1 LPVEQHGSALA
12 PGFKLDRYE
21 LLCPIAQGGMAEVWT
36 ARQTGKHGFEKLVA
50 VKTILPKFADD
61 ERFQRMFLDEAHV
74 SSRIEHPNVAQI
86 LDVGEQDDITYL
98 VMEYVDGD
106 ALSTLHR
113 AAQSHGVGIPH
124 GILLRLMMEVCGG
137 LYAAHELR
145 MADGQYAGVVHRDVS
160 PHNILVNTKG
170 AAKLIDFGLAKARDR
185 IADETSA
192 GTVKGKL
199 RYMAP
204 EQVLGPSVDGRADVW
219 AVGAT
224 LYHLLSG
231 APPYEADTD
240 VDVVR
245 ALMSGRPPRRL
256 GHAVHPAVEAVVQRS
271 LAWRPDERFA
281 TARDF
286 QQALEQA
293 MRGARLET
301 SASDVASFLAEHVSD
316 RAQQRQEA
324 ITVGMREAAEREG
337 DLGRARASAHL
348 GLLTATPARTDARPG
363 DSWRGPPVSA
373 PPSSGATVVSKRM
386 LQAPER
392 APRGGS
398 TALATAVV
406 AVVAVV
412 AGLGLAFR
420 LTHPPTDR
428 PAAATAAGL
437 SATTA
442 SAPPVA
448 AARAPSVAPAR
459 TQAVPPEL
467 WAPPAAGSAISMTVE
482 VTDLPVVA
490 SAQPPRAAA
499 PAPRPQ
505 PPRTVVPPLV
515 TTTGASAGSAEVPA
529 PPADESEDE
538 SPPAR

>member
-1 LPVEQHGSALA
+1 VTVEPYSSALA

-86 LDVGEQDDITYL
+86 FDVGEQDDITYL

-137 LYAAHELR
+137 LHAAHELR

-160 PHNILVNTKG
+160 PHNILVSTKG
-170 AAKLIDFGLAKARDR
+170 AAKLIDFGLAKALDR

-192 GTVKGKL
+192 GTVKGKV

-204 EQVLGPSVDGRADVW
+204 EQVLGPAVDRRADVW
-219 AVGAT
+219 AAGAT

-231 APPYEADTD
+231 EPPYEADTD

-256 GHAVHPAVEAVVQRS
+256 GPAAHPAVEAVVLRS
-271 LAWRPDERFA
+271 LAWRPDDRFA

-286 QQALEQA
+286 QRALEEA

-301 SASDVASFLAEHVSD
+301 SASDVASFLAERVGD

-324 ITVGMREAAEREG
+324 ITLGMREASERESA
-337 DLGRARASAHL
+337 LGGMRASAHFA
-348 GLLTATPARTDARPG
+348 LLTATPARMNARPD

-373 PPSSGATVVSKRM
+373 PPSSGATSVSKRVI
-386 LQAPER
+386 LVPEPAR
-392 APRGGS
+392 RGGS
-398 TALATAVV
+398 AALASVV
-406 AVVAVV
+406 TVVVV
-412 AGLGLAFR
+412 VLAGLGIALR
-420 LTHPPTDR
+420 LTRRSTDR
-428 PAAATAAGL
+428 PAAVTSAGLAATA
-437 SATTA
+437 S
-442 SAPPVA
+442 S
-448 AARAPSVAPAR
+448 APSVAATRATSVVPAR
-459 TQAVPPEL
+459 TQAMRPEPT
-467 WAPPAAGSAISMTVE
+467 APPAAGSAVSMTVE
-482 VTDLPVVA
+482 VTDLPVVTA
-490 SAQPPRAAA
+490 SAPPARAAMQA
-499 PAPRPQ
+499 ARPQ
-505 PPRTVVPPLV
+505 PPRTVAPPV
-515 TTTGASAGSAEVPA
+515 ATPGATAGGAEVPA
-529 PPADESEDE
+529 PAAEEPEDE
-538 SPPAR
+538 TTP

>member
-1 LPVEQHGSALA
+1 VEDYSSALA

-21 LLCPIAQGGMAEVWT
+21 LLCPIAQGGMAEVWM

-113 AAQSHGVGIPH
+113 TAQSHGVGIPH

-137 LYAAHELR
+137 LHAAHELR
-145 MADGQYAGVVHRDVS
+145 MADGQEAGVVHRDVS
-160 PHNILVNTKG
+160 PHNILVSTKA

-192 GTVKGKL
+192 GTIKGKL

-204 EQVLGPSVDGRADVW
+204 EQVLGPSVDRRADVW

-231 APPYEADTD
+231 EPPYEADAD

-256 GHAVHPAVEAVVQRS
+256 GHDVHPAVEDVVLRS
-271 LAWRPDERFA
+271 LAWRHEERFA

-293 MRGARLET
+293 MRGAGLVT
-301 SASDVASFLAEHVSD
+301 SASDVASFVAEHVGD

-324 ITVGMREAAEREG
+324 ITLAMREAAEREG
-337 DLGRARASAHL
+337 APGTERASARL
-348 GLLTATPARTDARPG
+348 GMLTATPARTDTRPG
-363 DSWRGPPVSA
+363 DSWRGLPVPA
-373 PPSSGATVVSKRM
+373 PPSSGATSVSKR
-386 LQAPER
+386 LILVPEP
-392 APRGGS
+392 APRGRS
-398 TALATAVV
+398 AALASAVIV
-406 AVVAVV
+406 AVVVL
-412 AGLGLAFR
+412 AGLGLAFQ
-420 LTHPPTDR
+420 LTRPSTDH
-428 PAAATAAGL
+428 PAAVTSARL
-437 SATTA
+437 ATTT
-442 SAPPVA
+442 SS
-448 AARAPSVAPAR
+448 APSVAPAR
-459 TQAVPPEL
+459 THWMPPEPT
-467 WAPPAAGSAISMTVE
+467 AAPAAGSSISMTVN
-482 VTDLPVVA
+482 VTDLPVVTA
-490 SAQPPRAAA
+490 SAPPARAAV
-499 PAPRPQ
+499 PAARLQ
-505 PPRTVVPPLV
+505 PPRTV
-515 TTTGASAGSAEVPA
+515 A
-529 PPADESEDE
+529 PPVATPSATAGGAEELAPASEEPEDE
-538 SPPAR
+538 TTQGR